1 MKHEKGLMHKT
12 AQNQNLYIF
21 LYLLYLILANQ
32 IQATWSAMSVNCSS
46 RKKILAEVI
55 ENLNLSQL
63 IKLISRFFFVKLYPN
78 KKVQ

>member
-46 RKKILAEVI
+46 KKKILADVI
-55 ENLNLSQL
+55 ENLHLSQL
-63 IKLISRFFFVKLYPN
+63 IKLISRFFL
-78 KKVQ
+78 